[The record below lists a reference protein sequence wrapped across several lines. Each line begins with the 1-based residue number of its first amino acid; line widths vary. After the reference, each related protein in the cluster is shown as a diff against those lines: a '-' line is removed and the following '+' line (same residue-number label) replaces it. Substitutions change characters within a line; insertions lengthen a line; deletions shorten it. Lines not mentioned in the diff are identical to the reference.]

1 MEETLEYVSALND
14 IKKTFKKVTPSWV
27 KITTI
32 TVVAKLNTEL
42 KIELIRSVFDELGCL
57 KLRPV
62 GSSSR
67 GHTWVLSQTTFYNQV
82 SLCYQDS
89 RSKKS
94 IKLFPNG
101 SIQAAG
107 CVDLIDCKNV
117 IEQIRTIVAM
127 THSMKVPPAC
137 SDCKIAMINTNFSLN
152 MKLSQYGIT
161 DIFTK
166 NGYNVSFDPDRY
178 SAVKVK
184 FEPIEGGKRVT
195 ASIFS
200 TGKVIVTG
208 AENLKEIAEAYRAI
222 VSTVEKNYS
231 KTYAADSP
239 TQDVFPEFMVYTW
252 DQWLDY
258 TDNKISS

>member
-1 MEETLEYVSALND
+1 MEETLEYISSLNN

-42 KIELIRSVFDELGCL
+42 KTELIRSTFDETNEY
-57 KLRPV
+57 KLRLD
-62 GSSSR
+62 GSNYN
-67 GHTWVLSQTTFYNQV
+67 GHLWSLSQTTFYNQV
-82 SLCYQDS
+82 SLCYQDT

-101 SIQAAG
+101 SVQVAG
-107 CVDLIDCKNV
+107 CVDLQDCDNV
-117 IEQIRTIVAM
+117 IDQIRMIVAT
-127 THSMKVPPAC
+127 THNMKVPPVCAHR
-137 SDCKIAMINTNFSLN
+137 KIAMINTNFSLN
-152 MKLSQYGIT
+152 MKLSQYGVT
-161 DIFTK
+161 DVFTK
-166 NGYNVSFDPDRY
+166 NGYTVSFDPDRY

-184 FEPIEGGKRVT
+184 FEPVEGGKRVT

-208 AENLKEIAEAYRAI
+208 AENLKEITGAYRAI
-222 VSTVEKNYS
+222 VSTIEKNYK

-239 TQDVFPEFMVYTW
+239 TQDVFPIFMHYKW
-252 DQWLDY
+252 EQWLDY
-258 TDNKISS
+258 MDNKISS